1 MLYILTNL
9 TNGKKFI
16 GKTNFNEYYLRQ
28 LLFSTLDNGEH
39 YNKLLQKDWKKHN
52 FKLELIES
60 DDTVKEADDY
70 INKYNLLN
78 PTKGY
83 NMYAD
88 LSQTRGRHTRKRLY
102 NDDICLVWCYFP
114 KIQFVSRTF
123 GMQRNNISNRL
134 ANYNLFDGVYYS
146 RNISRYE
153 DFYLTSMRLLY
164 TDNACYTANQ
174 ILDRMLNRYNV
185 SDMLRITPRKISKFY
200 VTNGIASKKDKNK
213 GCLVFCPK

>member
-60 DDTVKEADDY
+60 DDTIKEVDDY
-70 INKYNLLN
+70 INKYDLLN

-88 LSQTRGRHTRKRLY
+88 LSQTRGRHTRKQLY

-164 TDNACYTANQ
+164 IDNACYTANQ

-185 SDMLRITPRKISKFY
+185 SDMLRVTPRKISKFY

>member
-60 DDTVKEADDY
+60 DDTVKEADNY

-88 LSQTRGRHTRKRLY
+88 LSQTRGRHTRKQLY

-146 RNISRYE
+146 RNISMYE

>member
-28 LLFSTLDNGEH
+28 LLFSALDNGEH

-83 NMYAD
+83 NHA
-88 LSQTRGRHTRKRLY
+88 TGG
-102 NDDICLVWCYFP
+102 N
-114 KIQFVSRTF
+114 
-123 GMQRNNISNRL
+123 SNS
-134 ANYNLFDGVYYS
+134 GWV
-146 RNISRYE
+146 
-153 DFYLTSMRLLY
+153 
-164 TDNACYTANQ
+164 
-174 ILDRMLNRYNV
+174 
-185 SDMLRITPRKISKFY
+185 TPQEVRDKISK
-200 VTNGIASKKDKNK
+200 AKN
-213 GCLVFCPK
+213 

>member
-28 LLFSTLDNGEH
+28 LLFSSLDNGEH

-70 INKYNLLN
+70 INKYDLLN

-83 NMYAD
+83 NVYPD
-88 LSQTRGRHTRKRLY
+88 LSQTRGRHTRKQLY

-114 KIQFVSRTF
+114 KLQFLSRTF
-123 GMQRNNISNRL
+123 NMQRNNISNRL

-164 TDNACYTANQ
+164 IDNACYTANQ

-213 GCLVFCPK
+213 GCLIFCPK

>member
-28 LLFSTLDNGEH
+28 LLFSVLDNGEH
-39 YNKLLQKDWKKHN
+39 YNKLLQKDWEKHN

-88 LSQTRGRHTRKRLY
+88 LSQTRGRYTRKQLY

-114 KIQFVSRTF
+114 KMQFVSRTF

-200 VTNGIASKKDKNK
+200 VTNGIASKKDKSK